1 MAERVAEMKRGEE
14 EKDLVVKKDLDASA
28 AAGFPKFENAS
39 EFDESEWPEEKNG
52 HG

>member
-1 MAERVAEMKRGEE
+1 MAERVAEMKRSEE
-14 EKDLVVKKDLDASA
+14 DQQETLVKKDLVVNKDLDAS
-28 AAGFPKFENAS
+28 AS

>member
-1 MAERVAEMKRGEE
+1 MAERVAEMKRSEE
-14 EKDLVVKKDLDASA
+14 DQQETLVKKDLVVKKDLDA
-28 AAGFPKFENAS
+28 AS